1 MGRGRPLCPRSSDVD
16 LLGYGKSVIDF
27 NAQIPDRAFDLGV
40 SEQKLDGSQI
50 SRAAID
56 QGCFGTSQ
64 GVCAEAICIQP
75 YACDPVGHKPSIVP
89 GRNAAAMVAATWE

>member
-1 MGRGRPLCPRSSDVD
+1 

-40 SEQKLDGSQI
+40 AEQKLDGPQI

-56 QGCFGTSQ
+56 QGWLAATD
-64 GVCAEAICIQP
+64 AIRSFEKREVITP
-75 YACDPVGHKPSIVP
+75 LG
-89 GRNAAAMVAATWE
+89 GAAAVWPLAARTRSRWDW